1 MSQRAFLHVNGVD
14 YPLPD
19 RYADSSSLAA
29 VQDLLLAILD
39 EEAGRPPQRYISVL
53 DPSGQETPLHI
64 RGQQVA
70 TAMVW
75 LGEESVLERSGGV
88 PGFHG

>member
-1 MSQRAFLHVNGVD
+1 MSQRAFLHINGID

-19 RYADSSSLAA
+19 RYADGSSLAA

-39 EEAGRPPQRYISVL
+39 EDGRPPQRYISVL
-53 DPSGQETPLHI
+53 DPSGNETPLHI
-64 RGQQVA
+64 GGHQVA

-75 LGEESVLERSGGV
+75 VRE
-88 PGFHG
+88 

>member
-1 MSQRAFLHVNGVD
+1 MSQRAFLHINGVD

-19 RYADSSSLAA
+19 RYSDGSSLAA

-39 EEAGRPPQRYISVL
+39 EDAGRPPQRYISVL

-64 RGQQVA
+64 CGSQVA
-70 TAMVW
+70 AAMVW
-75 LGEESVLERSGGV
+75 LGEESVLDRSGAA